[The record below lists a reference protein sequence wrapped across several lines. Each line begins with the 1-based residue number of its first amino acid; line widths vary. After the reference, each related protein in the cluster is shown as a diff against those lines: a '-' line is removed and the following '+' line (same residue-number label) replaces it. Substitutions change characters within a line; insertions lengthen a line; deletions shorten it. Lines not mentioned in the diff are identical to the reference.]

1 MGKLVIDVTQLVN
14 WTGRLTGVPRV
25 MDELSVRFA
34 QEYEGCVFVEW
45 DGVRQEFYQ
54 FILFGAFAS
63 PLELLRLQETL
74 NSSQALVG

>member
-34 QEYEGCVFVEW
+34 QEYEGCVFCRVGW
-45 DGVRQEFYQ
+45 RSPG
-54 FILFGAFAS
+54 ILPG
-63 PLELLRLQETL
+63 
-74 NSSQALVG
+74 